1 MPGSVALTPRSA
13 ARGSDMARRHGR
25 VRPRGV
31 PAHVAVAW
39 YDATQWAKLKQVAQD
54 ADSLDDSYED
64 WQRGAERL
72 ERDLRRKGIE
82 IQRAYI
88 DVDALVVWCAS
99 RQKPINGAARSEYAA
114 QLAANRE
121 SS

>member
-1 MPGSVALTPRSA
+1 
-13 ARGSDMARRHGR
+13 MARRHGR
-25 VRPRGV
+25 ARPRAV
-31 PAHVAVAW
+31 PARVAVAW

-88 DVDALVVWCAS
+88 DVDSLVGWCAS
-99 RQKPINGAARSEYAA
+99 RQKPINGEARSEYAA

-121 SS
+121 PS

>member
-1 MPGSVALTPRSA
+1 
-13 ARGSDMARRHGR
+13 MARRHGR
-25 VRPRGV
+25 ARPRGV

-39 YDATQWAKLKQVAQD
+39 YDAIQWAKLKQVAQD

-88 DVDALVVWCAS
+88 DVDALVGWCAS
-99 RQKPINGAARSEYAA
+99 RQKPINGATRSEYAA